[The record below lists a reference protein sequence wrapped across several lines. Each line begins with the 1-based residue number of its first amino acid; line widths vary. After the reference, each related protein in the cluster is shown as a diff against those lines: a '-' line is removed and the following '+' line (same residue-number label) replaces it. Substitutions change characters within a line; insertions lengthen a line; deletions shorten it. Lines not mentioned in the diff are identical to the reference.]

1 MLSVFRA
8 ALLCQGLWLVCDPLL
23 AAHNPSQL
31 FARLLITQT
40 RIRPCNHES
49 GRDRAAT
56 SRADSVHPSTQPRYS
71 TLRPSRTCIVS
82 AAQPL
87 CVRNTTKSHRRTRSK
102 LHFPK
107 NRSDS
112 CQINVATA
120 KAHNSTAFEN
130 LRTAYTHQTHLDPE
144 GISRHISHLERSWR
158 STCTRR
164 LLPRSSQGAYS
175 KPS

>member
-40 RIRPCNHES
+40 RIRPCNHKS

-102 LHFPK
+102 RHFPK

-120 KAHNSTAFEN
+120 KAKATLINN
-130 LRTAYTHQTHLDPE
+130 LIIVSSRVILSKIFLE
-144 GISRHISHLERSWR
+144 GSPPSVSSSLPPIADVGRHIQVNI
-158 STCTRR
+158 R
-164 LLPRSSQGAYS
+164 LSV
-175 KPS
+175 